1 MISRIDSYMSNMV
14 IGIAPGK
21 SGGLAVIKWGHHA
34 RNTKICTAFKCPNT
48 PYEMSSF
55 VKMLKRDA
63 AYITCY
69 LENVHAFP
77 TDGRSSAF
85 KFGVNFG
92 IWQGVLAS
100 FNINTEF
107 VTPQKWQAS
116 YGELPKLKKDRKN
129 MLKEIATEQ
138 SGIKCTLATA
148 DAVCIALY
156 GYNVRRNMNK
166 WGIE

>member
-14 IGIAPGK
+14 IGIDPGK

-55 VKMLKRDA
+55 IKMLKRDA

-107 VTPQKWQAS
+107 VTPKKWQSS